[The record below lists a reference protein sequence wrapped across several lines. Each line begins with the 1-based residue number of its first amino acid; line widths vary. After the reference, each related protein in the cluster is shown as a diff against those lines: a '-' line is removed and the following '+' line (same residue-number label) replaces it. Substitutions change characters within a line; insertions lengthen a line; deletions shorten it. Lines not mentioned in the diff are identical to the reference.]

1 MMRFGSAPT
10 QRVLQAVEAGPPN
23 NAGGS
28 ITMLLSFGK
37 GSTPMQTKLAI
48 AVGLVFAGGQAVA
61 GTHFDVFTPL
71 GSSAGPTA
79 NEALPITLSSPNF
92 TQRSIADRTAQL
104 GAGQFNSGNWD
115 MITSNETGPNAG
127 RYLFTVFETG
137 QGGIQRHDLQ
147 TGVSQTIWAAP
158 AAAPAPNSAVAFDA
172 SYWTPWGT
180 FITAEESWGSQPQPY
195 GRLFEVKNP
204 LTSNG
209 LANVVHQNVIPRTSH
224 EGVEFDAAG
233 NMYFIDELN
242 GGSLYR
248 YTSAASMADVV
259 AGTADFFAAGTTAVL
274 RVGDGMSANAT
285 GAFSWVDFTDATG
298 QGLLGT
304 VTITDPNG
312 IASVDARATTD
323 LAAFKGTDYQRPED
337 LELQVSSAGDELLY
351 MATTTTN
358 EVYAVNLT
366 DGVISVFAN
375 QSTLDLATGGAVG
388 SGLRS
393 PDNLAIDAEGN
404 IYIVE
409 DRNGG
414 VDNDIW
420 FARDLNK
427 DGDLQDEGEGLGR
440 WASNGTP
447 GSEFTGLYFDPQDPN
462 RAWVN
467 IQHSASGVDRMMEI
481 TASPVPVPAALPL
494 LGSAMAGLGVVARR
508 RRKA

>member
-1 MMRFGSAPT
+1 MTKTRIA
-10 QRVLQAVEAGPPN
+10 LAVA
-23 NAGGS
+23 
-28 ITMLLSFGK
+28 
-37 GSTPMQTKLAI
+37 LA
-48 AVGLVFAGGQAVA
+48 LAGGQALA
-61 GTHFDVFTPL
+61 ANTLFDTFTPL
-71 GSSAGPTA
+71 GASAGPTA
-79 NEALPITLSSPNF
+79 NEAVPLTLSSPNF
-92 TQRSIADRTAQL
+92 TQVSIADRNSQL
-104 GAGQFNSGNWD
+104 GAGQFDSGNWD
-115 MITSNETGPNAG
+115 MITSNETGPQAG
-127 RYLFTVFETG
+127 RYLFTVFETA
-137 QGGIQRHDLQ
+137 QAGIIRHDLQ
-147 TGVSQTIWAAP
+147 TGSTKTIWAAP
-158 AAAPAPNSAVAFDA
+158 AAAPNANSAVAFDA

-204 LTSNG
+204 LTANG
-209 LANVVHQNVIPRTSH
+209 LANVTHQNIIPRTSH
-224 EGVEFDAAG
+224 EGIEFDAAG
-233 NMYFIDELN
+233 HMYFIDELN

-248 YTSAASMADVV
+248 YTTAANMADVMT
-259 AGTADFFAAGTTAVL
+259 GSADYFAAGTTSVL
-274 RVGDGMSANAT
+274 RVGDGNTANAT

-298 QGLLGT
+298 QGLFGA

-312 IASVDARATTD
+312 IESVDARATTNV
-323 LAAFKGTDYQRPED
+323 AEFKGTDYQRPED
-337 LELQVSSAGDELLY
+337 LELQINANGDELLY

-375 QSTLDLATGGAVG
+375 QSTIDLATGGAVG

-404 IYIVE
+404 IYIIE

-414 VDNDIW
+414 VDDDIW

-427 DGDLQDEGEGLGR
+427 DGDLLDDGEGLGR

-447 GSEFTGLYFDPQDPN
+447 GSELTGLYFDPTNPN

-467 IQHSASGVDRMMEI
+467 VQHPASGNDRMLEL

-494 LGSAMAGLGVVARR
+494 LGSALAAFGFVARR
-508 RRKA
+508 RKA